1 MAIKYYYIDYTGSG
15 KNFISHEDTIDT
27 GSFIEDY
34 GGGIFRTKN
43 VDAWATKW
51 SGTELSHSQAQ
62 DMYNTYLTNSM
73 DNILPSNHS
82 ESIKY
87 WYVEGTGSS
96 DVSSSF
102 ISSEE
107 TSVNFIEDYGGGI
120 YRTKNTDW
128 TTRVGATELSQSQA
142 QDMYNEYL
150 TSSLAEYS
158 ASLGEENNNGLP
170 I

>member
-43 VDAWATKW
+43 VDTWVTKW
-51 SGTELSHSQAQ
+51 GGTELSHSQAQ

-73 DNILPSNHS
+73 NNILPSDHS

-87 WYVEGTGSS
+87 WYVEGTGSIGT
-96 DVSSSF
+96 SSVF
-102 ISSEE
+102 ISSSE
-107 TSVNFIEDYGGGI
+107 TAINYIQDYGGGI

-128 TTRVGATELSQSQA
+128 TTRVGGTELSQSQA

-150 TSSLAEYS
+150 TASIAEYS
-158 ASLGEENNNGLP
+158 ASLEEENNNNLP